1 MLPPLLYAAG
11 EEMPWRELRQVWR
24 PVTVLAVGLV
34 LFTAAAVGFL
44 ATAVAPL
51 TASMGFVLGAVLAS
65 TDPVAVAALGRRLS
79 LPTRLQVL
87 VQAESLFNDATSL
100 VLFRVAVAAAVAG
113 GAIAP
118 GPALGEFA
126 LLAVGGTLIG
136 VVVSGGVAVVRKR
149 TEDPVLES
157 VIALVTPYAAFV
169 LAETVHA
176 SGVTAVIVAAI
187 LLGQQSAKLT
197 TAHIRLQLAAVNA
210 TVIFILE
217 SVVFSLIGLQLP
229 TLIRSLAGADTAWLL
244 PSLVIAAA
252 LIATRV
258 LWVFPL
264 SAIVQWRSGARP
276 SWQAPAVVS
285 WAGARG
291 VVPLAA
297 ALSIPLTA
305 VDGTPLPDRDLRT
318 VQVLATVVIVISLV
332 VQGFTLEPLVRRA
345 GIALQPAI
353 GAKEDTFARLKL
365 AEASLDHLEQ
375 LEDAEGGSPIVI
387 ERARRNLLARR
398 DRIRTTLDGDE
409 PHDSLA
415 PVSPPAAARPARGGA
430 GRAAPALTT
439 PEPSATRPDG
449 GWSASSTS
457 RTPPSARTEPLSP
470 VPGRVRQALL
480 MDTLV
485 PERLC
490 TARLQLRR
498 PATPDAAE
506 ILTRYAGD
514 PEVTRFVAWPRH
526 RSVADSLAFVVW
538 SDDVWSTQ
546 GAGPYLVL
554 DESGRLV
561 GSTGLDLETRE
572 QASTGYVLARDA
584 WGLGYAT
591 ELASEMVRLAD
602 VAGLHRLYALCHPA
616 NRASARVL
624 EKAGLRFEGIL
635 PRHAAFPQLETGQP
649 ADVECW
655 ARTRESA
662 GTLNPCSPVGSD
674 GRRDDRHRAPGRRPG
689 RCGRVLR

>member
-1 MLPPLLYAAG
+1 M
-11 EEMPWRELRQVWR
+11 
-24 PVTVLAVGLV
+24 

-118 GPALGEFA
+118 GTALGEFA

-136 VVVSGGVAVVRKR
+136 VVVSGGVAVVRTR

-169 LAETVHA
+169 LAESVHA

-244 PSLVIAAA
+244 PSLVIAGA

-264 SAIVQWRSGARP
+264 SAIVQWRSGARRP
-276 SWQAPAVVS
+276 SWQVPAVVS

-305 VDGTPLPDRDLRT
+305 VDGTPLPDRDL

-345 GIALQPAI
+345 GIALEPAV
-353 GAKEDTFARLKL
+353 GAKEDTLARLKL
-365 AEASLDHLEQ
+365 GRGEPRPPGAV
-375 LEDAEGGSPIVI
+375 GGRRGGLADRD
-387 ERARRNLLARR
+387 RARP
-398 DRIRTTLDGDE
+398 TQ
-409 PHDSLA
+409 
-415 PVSPPAAARPARGGA
+415 PARSPGPDPDHA
-430 GRAAPALTT
+430 GR
-439 PEPSATRPDG
+439 R
-449 GWSASSTS
+449 
-457 RTPPSARTEPLSP
+457 
-470 VPGRVRQALL
+470 
-480 MDTLV
+480 
-485 PERLC
+485 
-490 TARLQLRR
+490 
-498 PATPDAAE
+498 
-506 ILTRYAGD
+506 
-514 PEVTRFVAWPRH
+514 
-526 RSVADSLAFVVW
+526 
-538 SDDVWSTQ
+538 
-546 GAGPYLVL
+546 
-554 DESGRLV
+554 
-561 GSTGLDLETRE
+561 
-572 QASTGYVLARDA
+572 
-584 WGLGYAT
+584 
-591 ELASEMVRLAD
+591 
-602 VAGLHRLYALCHPA
+602 
-616 NRASARVL
+616 
-624 EKAGLRFEGIL
+624 
-635 PRHAAFPQLETGQP
+635 
-649 ADVECW
+649 
-655 ARTRESA
+655 
-662 GTLNPCSPVGSD
+662 
-674 GRRDDRHRAPGRRPG
+674 
-689 RCGRVLR
+689 